1 MNAAADALSPPS
13 SKKPRAAR
21 AKKRLADELP
31 VRIGGMEYARTASTP
46 ARVMGPGTLA
56 SRSAVCRAAMKP
68 ARPCGVGASSYQRA
82 RAAR

>member
-1 MNAAADALSPPS
+1 MNAAADALNPPS

-46 ARVMGPGTLA
+46 ARVLGFDQALIWACVALLA
-56 SRSAVCRAAMKP
+56 
-68 ARPCGVGASSYQRA
+68 
-82 RAAR
+82 